1 MIMGENALRQFI
13 YFFRLLWEDESGVT
27 AVEYG
32 LIAGLMAALLVGVMG
47 LFGEQLKRLF
57 TAISDQIGGAAD
69 TVNQQDSP

>member
-1 MIMGENALRQFI
+1 MKTTTMLLK
-13 YFFRLLWEDESGVT
+13 LLWKDDSGVT

-32 LIAGLMAALLVGVMG
+32 LIAGLMAALLVGVMS

-69 TVNQQDSP
+69 AVNQPDTP